1 MKIRVPV
8 SSGEIIDKITIL
20 EIKTAR
26 IKDINKLSFVN
37 KELKELSP
45 ALKKIFSLN
54 KTDKYKLQSLKK
66 SLFNINT
73 KLWVIEDKLRKLE
86 TRKNFNK
93 EFTSLARS
101 VYINNDK
108 RADIKNKINI
118 LTGSLIQEVKEY
130 KKYK

>member
-1 MKIRVPV
+1 
-8 SSGEIIDKITIL
+8 
-20 EIKTAR
+20 
-26 IKDINKLSFVN
+26 FVN